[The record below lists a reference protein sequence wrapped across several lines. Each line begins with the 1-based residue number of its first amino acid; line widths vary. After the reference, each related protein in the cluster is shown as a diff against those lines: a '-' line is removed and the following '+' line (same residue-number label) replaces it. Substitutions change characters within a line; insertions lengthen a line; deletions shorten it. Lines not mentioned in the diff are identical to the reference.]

1 MINHEGNS
9 TVALVYTIDD
19 NLDAKVSDVRPTCTA
34 VWVDDTH
41 ILTAFHCA
49 KGIREKLQEK
59 QDAKEK
65 NLPPCEGLEA
75 ALHLC
80 STEVPEHRVI
90 AMQDLPIHYVT
101 WAEEEGL
108 GHDPTGQHLSK
119 VVGWDS
125 DHDLA
130 LLEAQGR
137 AIPSHEVAQVATE
150 VPAMGTAIHTCGHPR
165 GLYWTFL
172 EGTVAGYLPSVPHDE
187 KLGPILQLQV
197 PIYYGNSGGGAFNE
211 YGELVGIADF
221 LMKVPSEGF
230 YVPVVTIR
238 DFLVTENVLPAPAA
252 AKSAKKVGAGKV
264 AGSSEEDIS
273 SSKK

>member
-1 MINHEGNS
+1 MKTFSSKILGSLFVLFSVSCGGSFSFNHISKLSESQMINHEGNS

-130 LLEAQGR
+130 L
-137 AIPSHEVAQVATE
+137 
-150 VPAMGTAIHTCGHPR
+150 
-165 GLYWTFL
+165 
-172 EGTVAGYLPSVPHDE
+172 
-187 KLGPILQLQV
+187 
-197 PIYYGNSGGGAFNE
+197 
-211 YGELVGIADF
+211 
-221 LMKVPSEGF
+221 
-230 YVPVVTIR
+230 
-238 DFLVTENVLPAPAA
+238 
-252 AKSAKKVGAGKV
+252 
-264 AGSSEEDIS
+264 
-273 SSKK
+273 